1 MDTYKVQRRDMEK
14 KAKRLR
20 REGYVTGNLF
30 GKEIER
36 SIPLQ
41 FEVKEA
47 EALRKSKHTQMTLD
61 LEGKKYN
68 VLLKELHYD
77 AAKHQ
82 IVEMDFQE
90 LVKGEVI
97 HATAEI
103 VLENKDAVTEGVLE
117 QLLSE
122 VAYKAKAE
130 DVVEKIEI
138 DCSTLRLGDT
148 ITVADLAISK
158 NKKVEVTTRADQVV
172 VEVIAAK
179 NTVADADEEED
190 AKPVEMPEP
199 VDIAIPAFIS
209 GLFGVTEPCIYG
221 ITLPKK
227 KPFVISCIGITT
239 DKGAEVIIHVGM
251 DTVQLEG
258 KGFNPVVKQGDK
270 VKRGD
275 LLLEF
280 DLDLIK
286 AAGYSTETPIVI
298 RK

>member
-1 MDTYKVQRRDMEK
+1 MDTYRVQRRDMEK

-30 GKEIER
+30 GKDIEQ

-47 EALRKSKHTQMTLD
+47 ERLRKSGHTQMTLD

-103 VLENKDAVTEGVLE
+103 VLENKEAVTEGVLE
-117 QLLSE
+117 QLISE

-130 DVVEKIEI
+130 DVVERIVI
-138 DCSTLRLGDT
+138 DCSSLRLGDT
-148 ITVADLAISK
+148 VTVADLDISK
-158 NKKVEVTTRADQVV
+158 NKKVEVTTHADQVV
-172 VEVIAAK
+172 VEVIAS
-179 NTVADADEEED
+179 NNQVAETEDEED
-190 AKPVEMPEP
+190 
-199 VDIAIPAFIS
+199 S
-209 GLFGVTEPCIYG
+209 T
-221 ITLPKK
+221 
-227 KPFVISCIGITT
+227 
-239 DKGAEVIIHVGM
+239 
-251 DTVQLEG
+251 Q
-258 KGFNPVVKQGDK
+258 
-270 VKRGD
+270 
-275 LLLEF
+275 
-280 DLDLIK
+280 
-286 AAGYSTETPIVI
+286 AAS
-298 RK
+298 

>member
-30 GKEIER
+30 GRDIEQ

-47 EALRKSKHTQMTLD
+47 ESLRKSGHTQMTLD

-97 HATAEI
+97 HATAEV

-130 DVVEKIEI
+130 DVIEKIVI
-138 DCSTLRLGDT
+138 DCSSLRLGDT
-148 ITVADLAISK
+148 VTVADLAISN
-158 NKKVEVTTRADQVV
+158 NKKVEITTHAEQVV

-179 NTVADADEEED
+179 NKVTDAEEEED
-190 AKPVEMPEP
+190 A
-199 VDIAIPAFIS
+199 S
-209 GLFGVTEPCIYG
+209 
-221 ITLPKK
+221 
-227 KPFVISCIGITT
+227 
-239 DKGAEVIIHVGM
+239 
-251 DTVQLEG
+251 Q
-258 KGFNPVVKQGDK
+258 
-270 VKRGD
+270 
-275 LLLEF
+275 
-280 DLDLIK
+280 
-286 AAGYSTETPIVI
+286 AAS
-298 RK
+298 

>member
-30 GKEIER
+30 GRDIEQ

-47 EALRKSKHTQMTLD
+47 DALRKSGHTQMTLD

-77 AAKHQ
+77 VAKHQ

-90 LVKGEVI
+90 LVKGEVN
-97 HATAEI
+97 HATAEV

-117 QLLSE
+117 QLVSE

-138 DCSTLRLGDT
+138 DCSSLRLGDT
-148 ITVADLAISK
+148 VTVADLAISK
-158 NKKVEVTTRADQVV
+158 YKKVDVTTNADQVV

-179 NTVADADEEED
+179 NHVADAEDEDSE
-190 AKPVEMPEP
+190 
-199 VDIAIPAFIS
+199 
-209 GLFGVTEPCIYG
+209 
-221 ITLPKK
+221 
-227 KPFVISCIGITT
+227 
-239 DKGAEVIIHVGM
+239 
-251 DTVQLEG
+251 Q
-258 KGFNPVVKQGDK
+258 
-270 VKRGD
+270 
-275 LLLEF
+275 
-280 DLDLIK
+280 
-286 AAGYSTETPIVI
+286 AAS
-298 RK
+298 

>member
-1 MDTYKVQRRDMEK
+1 MDTYRVQRRDMEK

-30 GKEIER
+30 GRDIEQ

-47 EALRKSKHTQMTLD
+47 ESLRKSGHTQMTLD

-97 HATAEI
+97 HATAEV

-130 DVVEKIEI
+130 DVVEKIVI
-138 DCSTLRLGDT
+138 DCSSLRLGDT
-148 ITVADLAISK
+148 VTVADLAISN
-158 NKKVEVTTRADQVV
+158 NKKVEITTHAEQVV

-179 NTVADADEEED
+179 NKVTDAEEEED
-190 AKPVEMPEP
+190 A
-199 VDIAIPAFIS
+199 S
-209 GLFGVTEPCIYG
+209 
-221 ITLPKK
+221 
-227 KPFVISCIGITT
+227 
-239 DKGAEVIIHVGM
+239 
-251 DTVQLEG
+251 Q
-258 KGFNPVVKQGDK
+258 
-270 VKRGD
+270 
-275 LLLEF
+275 
-280 DLDLIK
+280 
-286 AAGYSTETPIVI
+286 AAS
-298 RK
+298 

>member
-1 MDTYKVQRRDMEK
+1 MDTYRVQRRDMEK

-30 GKEIER
+30 GKDIEQ

-47 EALRKSKHTQMTLD
+47 EALRKSGHTQMTLD

-103 VLENKDAVTEGVLE
+103 VLENKEAVTEGVLE
-117 QLLSE
+117 QLISE

-138 DCSTLRLGDT
+138 DCSTLRLGDAIT
-148 ITVADLAISK
+148 IADLAISK
-158 NKKVEVTTRADQVV
+158 NKKVEVTTHADQVV

-179 NTVADADEEED
+179 NQVDEAED
-190 AKPVEMPEP
+190 
-199 VDIAIPAFIS
+199 
-209 GLFGVTEPCIYG
+209 
-221 ITLPKK
+221 
-227 KPFVISCIGITT
+227 
-239 DKGAEVIIHVGM
+239 
-251 DTVQLEG
+251 
-258 KGFNPVVKQGDK
+258 
-270 VKRGD
+270 
-275 LLLEF
+275 
-280 DLDLIK
+280 
-286 AAGYSTETPIVI
+286 
-298 RK
+298 

>member
-1 MDTYKVQRRDMEK
+1 MDTYRVQRRDMEK

-30 GKEIER
+30 GRDIEQ

-41 FEVKEA
+41 FEGKEA
-47 EALRKSKHTQMTLD
+47 ESLRKSGHTQMTLD

-77 AAKHQ
+77 VAKHQ

-97 HATAEI
+97 HATAEV
-103 VLENKDAVTEGVLE
+103 VLENKEAVTEGVLE
-117 QLLSE
+117 QLISE

-138 DCSTLRLGDT
+138 DCSTLRLGDS

-158 NKKVEVTTRADQVV
+158 NNKVEVTTRADQVV

-179 NTVADADEEED
+179 NRVAETEEEED
-190 AKPVEMPEP
+190 SA
-199 VDIAIPAFIS
+199 
-209 GLFGVTEPCIYG
+209 
-221 ITLPKK
+221 
-227 KPFVISCIGITT
+227 
-239 DKGAEVIIHVGM
+239 
-251 DTVQLEG
+251 Q
-258 KGFNPVVKQGDK
+258 
-270 VKRGD
+270 
-275 LLLEF
+275 
-280 DLDLIK
+280 
-286 AAGYSTETPIVI
+286 AAS
-298 RK
+298 

>member
-1 MDTYKVQRRDMEK
+1 MDTYRVQRRDMEK

-20 REGYVTGNLF
+20 RDGYVTGNLF
-30 GKEIER
+30 GRDIEQ

-47 EALRKSKHTQMTLD
+47 ESLRKSGHTQMTLD

-97 HATAEI
+97 HATAEV

-130 DVVEKIEI
+130 DVVEKIVI
-138 DCSTLRLGDT
+138 DCSSLRLGDT
-148 ITVADLAISK
+148 VTVADLAISN
-158 NKKVEVTTRADQVV
+158 NKKVEVTTHAEQVV

-179 NTVADADEEED
+179 NKVTDAEEEED
-190 AKPVEMPEP
+190 A
-199 VDIAIPAFIS
+199 S
-209 GLFGVTEPCIYG
+209 
-221 ITLPKK
+221 
-227 KPFVISCIGITT
+227 
-239 DKGAEVIIHVGM
+239 
-251 DTVQLEG
+251 Q
-258 KGFNPVVKQGDK
+258 
-270 VKRGD
+270 
-275 LLLEF
+275 
-280 DLDLIK
+280 
-286 AAGYSTETPIVI
+286 AAS
-298 RK
+298 

>member
-30 GKEIER
+30 GRDIEQ

-97 HATAEI
+97 HATAEV
-103 VLENKDAVTEGVLE
+103 VLENKEAVTEGVLE
-117 QLLSE
+117 QLISE

-130 DVVEKIEI
+130 DVYNRHKLLTVFLQKITGLPEDQCEENACRVEHQI
-138 DCSTLRLGDT
+138 
-148 ITVADLAISK
+148 
-158 NKKVEVTTRADQVV
+158 
-172 VEVIAAK
+172 
-179 NTVADADEEED
+179 DADVV
-190 AKPVEMPEP
+190 AGIQKW
-199 VDIAIPAFIS
+199 VD
-209 GLFGVTEPCIYG
+209 EN
-221 ITLPKK
+221 K
-227 KPFVISCIGITT
+227 
-239 DKGAEVIIHVGM
+239 
-251 DTVQLEG
+251 
-258 KGFNPVVKQGDK
+258 
-270 VKRGD
+270 
-275 LLLEF
+275 
-280 DLDLIK
+280 
-286 AAGYSTETPIVI
+286 
-298 RK
+298 

>member
-30 GKEIER
+30 GRDIEQ

-61 LEGKKYN
+61 LEGKKYS

-82 IVEMDFQE
+82 IIEMDFQE

-97 HATAEI
+97 HATAEV
-103 VLENKDAVTEGVLE
+103 VLENKEAVTEGVLE
-117 QLLSE
+117 QLISE

-138 DCSTLRLGDT
+138 DCSSLRLGDT
-148 ITVADLAISK
+148 VTVADLAISK
-158 NKKVEVTTRADQVV
+158 NKKVEVTTKADQVV

-179 NTVADADEEED
+179 NNVADTEED
-190 AKPVEMPEP
+190 E
-199 VDIAIPAFIS
+199 D
-209 GLFGVTEPCIYG
+209 
-221 ITLPKK
+221 
-227 KPFVISCIGITT
+227 
-239 DKGAEVIIHVGM
+239 
-251 DTVQLEG
+251 
-258 KGFNPVVKQGDK
+258 
-270 VKRGD
+270 
-275 LLLEF
+275 
-280 DLDLIK
+280 
-286 AAGYSTETPIVI
+286 STQAVS
-298 RK
+298 

>member
-1 MDTYKVQRRDMEK
+1 MDTYRVQRRDMEK

-30 GKEIER
+30 GKDIEQ

-47 EALRKSKHTQMTLD
+47 EALRKSGHTQMTLD
-61 LEGKKYN
+61 LEGKEYN

-103 VLENKDAVTEGVLE
+103 VLENKEAVTEGVLE
-117 QLLSE
+117 QLISE

-148 ITVADLAISK
+148 VTVADLAISK
-158 NKKVEVTTRADQVV
+158 NKKVEVTTHADQVV
-172 VEVIAAK
+172 VEVIASK
-179 NTVADADEEED
+179 NQVAETESED
-190 AKPVEMPEP
+190 
-199 VDIAIPAFIS
+199 DS
-209 GLFGVTEPCIYG
+209 T
-221 ITLPKK
+221 
-227 KPFVISCIGITT
+227 
-239 DKGAEVIIHVGM
+239 
-251 DTVQLEG
+251 Q
-258 KGFNPVVKQGDK
+258 
-270 VKRGD
+270 
-275 LLLEF
+275 
-280 DLDLIK
+280 
-286 AAGYSTETPIVI
+286 AAS
-298 RK
+298 

>member
-1 MDTYKVQRRDMEK
+1 MDTYRVQRRDMEK

-30 GKEIER
+30 GKDIEQ
-36 SIPLQ
+36 SIPLP

-47 EALRKSKHTQMTLD
+47 ETLRKSGHTQMILD

-103 VLENKDAVTEGVLE
+103 ILENKEAVTEGVLE
-117 QLLSE
+117 QLISE

-158 NKKVEVTTRADQVV
+158 NKKVDVTTNADQVV

-179 NTVADADEEED
+179 NEVADTDEEED
-190 AKPVEMPEP
+190 
-199 VDIAIPAFIS
+199 S
-209 GLFGVTEPCIYG
+209 T
-221 ITLPKK
+221 
-227 KPFVISCIGITT
+227 
-239 DKGAEVIIHVGM
+239 
-251 DTVQLEG
+251 Q
-258 KGFNPVVKQGDK
+258 
-270 VKRGD
+270 
-275 LLLEF
+275 
-280 DLDLIK
+280 
-286 AAGYSTETPIVI
+286 AAS
-298 RK
+298 

>member
-30 GKEIER
+30 GKDIEQ

-47 EALRKSKHTQMTLD
+47 ESLRKSGHTQMTLD

-97 HATAEI
+97 HATAEV

-130 DVVEKIEI
+130 DVVEKIVI
-138 DCSTLRLGDT
+138 DCSSLRLGD
-148 ITVADLAISK
+148 IVTVADLAISK
-158 NKKVEVTTRADQVV
+158 NKKVEVTTRAEQVV

-179 NTVADADEEED
+179 NKVTDAEEEED
-190 AKPVEMPEP
+190 
-199 VDIAIPAFIS
+199 S
-209 GLFGVTEPCIYG
+209 
-221 ITLPKK
+221 
-227 KPFVISCIGITT
+227 S
-239 DKGAEVIIHVGM
+239 
-251 DTVQLEG
+251 Q
-258 KGFNPVVKQGDK
+258 
-270 VKRGD
+270 
-275 LLLEF
+275 
-280 DLDLIK
+280 
-286 AAGYSTETPIVI
+286 AAS
-298 RK
+298 

>member
-41 FEVKEA
+41 FEAKEA

-68 VLLKELHYD
+68 VLLKELQYD

-97 HATAEI
+97 HATAEV
-103 VLENKDAVTEGVLE
+103 VLENKDAVTEGVLD

-138 DCSTLRLGDT
+138 DCSTLRLGDS
-148 ITVADLAISK
+148 ITVADLDISK

-179 NTVADADEEED
+179 NNVADADEEED
-190 AKPVEMPEP
+190 
-199 VDIAIPAFIS
+199 S
-209 GLFGVTEPCIYG
+209 T
-221 ITLPKK
+221 
-227 KPFVISCIGITT
+227 
-239 DKGAEVIIHVGM
+239 
-251 DTVQLEG
+251 Q
-258 KGFNPVVKQGDK
+258 
-270 VKRGD
+270 
-275 LLLEF
+275 
-280 DLDLIK
+280 
-286 AAGYSTETPIVI
+286 AAS
-298 RK
+298 

>member
-1 MDTYKVQRRDMEK
+1 MDTYRVQRRDMEK

-30 GKEIER
+30 GKEIEQ

-47 EALRKSKHTQMTLD
+47 EALRKSGHTQVTLD

-103 VLENKDAVTEGVLE
+103 VLVNKEAVTEGVLE
-117 QLLSE
+117 QLISE

-138 DCSTLRLGDT
+138 DCSSLRLGDT
-148 ITVADLAISK
+148 VTVADLAISK
-158 NKKVEVTTRADQVV
+158 NKKVEVTTHADQVV
-172 VEVIAAK
+172 VEVIASK
-179 NTVADADEEED
+179 NKVEDAEEEED
-190 AKPVEMPEP
+190 
-199 VDIAIPAFIS
+199 S
-209 GLFGVTEPCIYG
+209 T
-221 ITLPKK
+221 
-227 KPFVISCIGITT
+227 
-239 DKGAEVIIHVGM
+239 
-251 DTVQLEG
+251 Q
-258 KGFNPVVKQGDK
+258 
-270 VKRGD
+270 
-275 LLLEF
+275 
-280 DLDLIK
+280 
-286 AAGYSTETPIVI
+286 AAS
-298 RK
+298 